1 MKIWKRLFCT
11 ALCLITALGAMCVQA
26 EAAAS
31 LPVTFSTNGVT
42 YKYASDKDVADLTY
56 GTETAQKTSGST
68 STALTSDGGITVT
81 LKTDYNKNY
90 KLCYQEVPVTVVVPA
105 NTTYSVTFGY
115 AYNASFKR
123 ESKKATAHYQARIDD
138 LGEASAADSGVTV
151 NFHWEEFNIATIVN
165 GQEVT
170 LGHRTNLYPAGN
182 IDTTHTWTRSGS
194 LTCDFVN
201 STNKRTT
208 ITHYFGFWVACQRGS
223 SYKNQG
229 QITYTITPKSIT
241 YTVNFDANGGTVS
254 KKSMIVNYGEAYGTL
269 PTPTRKGYTFDGWY
283 TAKTGGTKITS
294 TSTVSNSVG
303 STLYA
308 RWTANEY
315 TVTLDPNGGTVGTT
329 SKTVTYGDTY
339 GSLPTPTRKGY
350 TFDGWYTAP
359 TDGTKVTA
367 NTVVT
372 ATADHTLYAHWYLT
386 PATAPTDIHVTMD
399 QTIPYGKDPRF
410 NEGWGF
416 DINHETSSVWYE
428 CDANGNNGELLPNGA
443 KTPAVGVHYY
453 YMVVTNT
460 RKDNGLTASAQS
472 EVAKVTV
479 TKVAPTVST
488 YPTARAIDLAKG
500 RLLSGSTL
508 SGGTAQN
515 REVIPYLAVSG
526 TFSWKNGNTTI
537 TQTGKQS
544 FPVVFTPEDTA
555 NYNSVEI
562 MVSIDVQCTHNY
574 KEVGE
579 TPATCTEAGVKT
591 YICTA
596 CSEKKTETLT
606 ALGHSYGSLIAQVD
620 ATCTQAGMKAHY
632 QCSSCKMYFDASKK
646 ETTEAA
652 LKIAVNPN
660 AHSPATNFTVDTP
673 ATCTESGSKS
683 RHCSRCDA
691 KTDVTEIPAAG
702 HTEVIDAA
710 VAATCTKTGL
720 TEGRHCSVC
729 STVIVEQQTIDKLPH
744 SWDAGTITT
753 QPTCT
758 KTGVKTYICTACSET
773 KTETL
778 TALGHS
784 YGEPTYNWNEA
795 SCTAERVCSHDAG
808 HAETETVTAT
818 VEKTQN
824 ATCTLDELST
834 YTASFKNTAFVTQTQ
849 ENVITAAKLGHDYA
863 ADFTEDTPAT
873 CTESGSKSRHCS
885 RCDAKTDVTEIPA
898 AGHTEVI
905 DAAVAATCTKTGLT
919 EGRHCSVCSTVI
931 VEQQTIDKL
940 PHSWDA
946 GTITTQPTC
955 TKTGVKTYIC
965 TACSETKTET
975 LTALGH
981 SYGEPTYN
989 WNEASCTA
997 ERVCSH
1003 DAGHTET
1010 ETVTATVKKTQ
1021 DATCTLD
1028 ELSTYTASF
1037 KNTAFVTQ
1045 TQKNVITAAKLGHAL
1060 EHHDAKAATCMEK
1073 GWEAYDTCKR
1083 CDYTTY
1089 KETTALGHTWV
1100 NATCTTPKICSAC
1113 NTTEGNAL
1121 GHDWNEWVVTIPATE
1136 AAYGEKTRTC
1146 KRDAS
1151 HTETDT
1157 IPMLTH
1163 THSFIREEADNKYLK
1178 TAATCTTKAIYFK
1191 SCACGEK
1198 GTETFE
1204 TGSALGHT
1212 GGTATCTEKPVCTR
1226 CNQAYDN
1233 ALGHDYA
1240 VEWRNDAAGH
1250 WHACSRCDSRND
1262 EAVHT
1267 AGNAATETTPQT
1279 CIVCGYVIQAALGH
1293 THSMTHHDAVA
1304 ATCMETGNVE
1314 YWSCSKCGKNFK
1326 DNAGAS
1332 QLDSVKTEVNPSNHM
1347 PAAAWTQE
1355 NGKHYHVCEN
1365 GCGAR
1370 LEEASCSG
1378 GTATCQVKAICSVCN
1393 KEYGSFAGHVPAPEW
1408 SNDETGH
1415 WHTCQTE
1422 GCTEKLAFAAHIP
1435 DHTGSATEEY
1445 PILCTECGYEMQ
1457 PQLSHTHIYDQEMAA
1472 DKYKATNATCT
1483 SKATYYKSCVCGKA
1497 GSETFA
1503 YGELAPHSYTDA
1515 DIKADALM
1523 TAGTCKDEAVYYYS
1537 CSACEAVEHDDTHT
1551 FNGQKNAAKH
1561 VGGTEIRDMIEAD
1574 HKTQASGYSGDTYC
1588 LGCNTKL
1595 SSGTTVL
1602 PSPHAASTVWQQSET
1617 EHWKIC
1623 SVDGCGA
1630 VLENTRAHHSYDDAA
1645 DRSCSVCGYERTVH
1659 TCSGTLVGGQAAS
1672 CTTDGWMDYYQ
1683 CSCGKLYTTTDCT
1696 TLIDDLEAWKSGV
1709 GRLAASGHDFTVQEY
1724 DDVQHW
1730 KKCSRCDAED
1740 AKEDHTGGTATC
1752 QQRAACSVCNKKYG
1766 PFADHDFDASAWG
1779 YMDADGHAHRCR
1791 TGGCMEHDAKIPH
1804 ISGGDATEDSP
1815 EVCIVCGYVIQAAL
1829 GHTHRWTLVAEIPA
1843 TCTQTGTAAHYSC
1856 DGCRQLAILDNDAYV
1871 PVSEGDPRLT
1881 TPVDASNHTDALSDW
1896 QKNADGHWKEY
1907 PCCHARAQKGGH
1919 EWTAASCTT
1928 PKTCSVCGA
1937 AEGSAL
1943 GHDWQ
1948 PATCEAPETCASCH
1962 VTRGEALGHEW
1973 GRYIVTTPA
1982 TEASEGTET
1991 RTCARDASHTQTRTI
2006 PKLPDHSYDGSGGN
2020 GYSPSEPAGAP
2031 DKNENDTGYL
2041 VCSRDSACP
2050 IWPFADAAPSA
2061 WYHDGVHYCVEGGLM
2076 QGVSPAMFLP
2086 DGSTTRAQLVT
2097 ILWRLEGCPEA
2108 DGAAVFSDVPDSAWY
2123 ARAVR
2128 WAAERGIVKGYEN
2141 GRFGADDAVTREQLT
2156 TILYRYAQYKG
2167 YDVSA
2172 FEGADILRFADAQAV
2187 SEYAVRAMQWA
2198 CGAELMTG
2206 IAQDG
2211 GMFLA
2216 PKATTT
2222 RAQLATLMMRF
2233 QRAFAEGA

>member
-11 ALCLITALGAMCVQA
+11 MLCLITALGAMCVQA
-26 EAAAS
+26 EAATR
-31 LPVTFSTNGVT
+31 LPVTFSTDGVT

-56 GTETAQKTSGST
+56 GTETAKKTSGST
-68 STALTSDGGITVT
+68 SAALTSDGGITVT
-81 LKTDYNKNY
+81 LKTDYNQNY
-90 KLCYQEVPVTVVVPA
+90 KLCYQEVPVTVIVPA

-123 ESKKATAHYQARIDD
+123 ASKKATATYQAMITD

-151 NFHWEEFNIATIVN
+151 NFHWEPSIIKTIVN

-170 LGHRTNLYPAGN
+170 IGWRSYMAPASN
-182 IDTTHTWTRSGS
+182 IDADHSWSVEPGS

-201 STNKRTT
+201 NTNARTT

-223 SYKNQG
+223 KYKNQG
-229 QITYTITPKSIT
+229 QANYTVTPKSIT
-241 YTVNFDANGGTVS
+241 YTVNFDANGGTVRTTS
-254 KKSMIVNYGEAYGTL
+254 KTVNYGDTYGSL

-294 TSTVSNSVG
+294 TSTVSYLAG

-329 SKTVTYGDTY
+329 SKAVTYDSTY
-339 GSLPTPTRKGY
+339 GSLPTPARKGY

-367 NTVVT
+367 KTVVT

-386 PATAPTDIHVTMD
+386 PATAPTDIHVTTD
-399 QTIPYGKDPRF
+399 QTIPYGKDPWF

-416 DINHETSSVWYE
+416 DINHKTSSVWYE
-428 CDANGNNGELLPNGA
+428 CDANGNNGKLLPNGA
-443 KTPAVGVHYY
+443 KKPAVGVHYY

-488 YPTARAIDLAKG
+488 YPTARAIDLARG
-500 RLLSGSTL
+500 QLLSGSAL

-515 REVIPYLAVSG
+515 REVTPYLAVSG

-606 ALGHSYGSLIAQVD
+606 ALGHSYGEPTYKWNEASCTAERVCSHDAGHTETETVTATVEKTQN
-620 ATCTQAGMKAHY
+620 ATCTLDELSTY
-632 QCSSCKMYFDASKK
+632 TASFK
-646 ETTEAA
+646 TTAFVTQTQENVITAA
-652 LKIAVNPN
+652 KLGHDYA
-660 AHSPATNFTVDTP
+660 ADFTEDTP
-673 ATCTESGSKS
+673 ATCTEGGSKS

-758 KTGVKTYICTACSET
+758 ETGVKTYICTACSET

-784 YGEPTYNWNEA
+784 YGEPTY
-795 SCTAERVCSHDAG
+795 
-808 HAETETVTAT
+808 
-818 VEKTQN
+818 K
-824 ATCTLDELST
+824 
-834 YTASFKNTAFVTQTQ
+834 
-849 ENVITAAKLGHDYA
+849 
-863 ADFTEDTPAT
+863 
-873 CTESGSKSRHCS
+873 
-885 RCDAKTDVTEIPA
+885 
-898 AGHTEVI
+898 
-905 DAAVAATCTKTGLT
+905 
-919 EGRHCSVCSTVI
+919 
-931 VEQQTIDKL
+931 
-940 PHSWDA
+940 
-946 GTITTQPTC
+946 
-955 TKTGVKTYIC
+955 
-965 TACSETKTET
+965 
-975 LTALGH
+975 
-981 SYGEPTYN
+981 

-1010 ETVTATVKKTQ
+1010 ETVTATVEKTQ
-1021 DATCTLD
+1021 NATCTLD
-1028 ELSTYTASF
+1028 ELSTYTAGF

-1045 TQKNVITAAKLGHAL
+1045 TRGNVITAAKLGHAL
-1060 EHHDAKAATCMEK
+1060 EHHDAKAATCTET

-1083 CDYTTY
+1083 EGCGYTTY
-1089 KETTALGHTWV
+1089 KEIPASGHTNGAAV
-1100 NATCTTPKICSAC
+1100 K
-1113 NTTEGNAL
+1113 E
-1121 GHDWNEWVVTIPATE
+1121 NEV
-1136 AAYGEKTRTC
+1136 
-1146 KRDAS
+1146 
-1151 HTETDT
+1151 
-1157 IPMLTH
+1157 
-1163 THSFIREEADNKYLK
+1163 
-1178 TAATCTTKAIYFK
+1178 AATCTT
-1191 SCACGEK
+1191 G
-1198 GTETFE
+1198 
-1204 TGSALGHT
+1204 GSYDEVVY
-1212 GGTATCTEKPVCTR
+1212 CTVCEAEISREAKTT
-1226 CNQAYDN
+1226 DP
-1233 ALGHDYA
+1233 LGHDWGDWT
-1240 VEWRNDAAGH
+1240 E
-1250 WHACSRCDSRND
+1250 
-1262 EAVHT
+1262 T
-1267 AGNAATETTPQT
+1267 KPATEDAEGEKTRICKHDSSHKETVSIPK
-1279 CIVCGYVIQAALGH
+1279 LGH

-1355 NGKHYHVCEN
+1355 NGTHYHVCEN

-1378 GTATCQVKAICSVCN
+1378 GTATCQKRAACSVCN
-1393 KEYGSFAGHVPAPEW
+1393 KEYGPFADHAPASEW

-1415 WHTCQTE
+1415 WHACQTE
-1422 GCTEKLAFAAHIP
+1422 GCMETLAFAAHIP
-1435 DHTGSATEEY
+1435 DHAGSATEEY
-1445 PILCTECGYEMQ
+1445 PILCTECSYEMQ
-1457 PQLSHTHIYDQEMAA
+1457 PQLSHTHIYDQEVAA

-1515 DIKADALM
+1515 DSKADALM
-1523 TAGTCKDEAVYYYS
+1523 TAGTCKDETVYYYS
-1537 CSACEAVEHDDTHT
+1537 CSTCGTVERNDTHT

-1574 HKTQASGYSGDTYC
+1574 HKTQAIGYSGDTYC
-1588 LGCNTKL
+1588 LGCNAKL
-1595 SSGTTVL
+1595 SSGTTIL

-1630 VLENTRAHHSYDDAA
+1630 VLENTRAPHSYDDAA

-1659 TCSGTLVGGQAAS
+1659 TCSGTLVGGRAAS

-1696 TLIDDLEAWKSGV
+1696 TLIDDLEAWKSDA

-1730 KKCSRCDAED
+1730 KKCSRCNAED
-1740 AKEDHTGGTATC
+1740 TKEDHTGGTATC
-1752 QQRAACSVCNKKYG
+1752 QVKAICSVCNKEYG
-1766 PFADHDFDASAWG
+1766 ALADHDFDASAWG

-1791 TGGCMEHDAKIPH
+1791 TGGCTEHDAKIPH

-1815 EVCIVCGYVIQAAL
+1815 EVCIVCGYEIQAAL
-1829 GHTHRWTLVAEIPA
+1829 SHTHRWTLVAEIPA

-1856 DGCRQLAILDNDAYV
+1856 DGCQQLALLDNDTYV

-1881 TPVDASNHTDALSDW
+1881 TPVDVNNHTDALSDW

-1907 PCCHARAQKGGH
+1907 SCCHARAQEGGH

-1948 PATCEAPETCASCH
+1948 PATCEVPETCASCH
-1962 VTRGEALGHEW
+1962 VTRGEALGHDW

-1982 TEASEGTET
+1982 TETSEGTET

-2031 DKNENDTGYL
+2031 DKNENDTGYR

-2123 ARAVR
+2123 AKAVR
-2128 WAAERGIVKGYEN
+2128 WAAGRGIVKGYEN

-2172 FEGADILRFADAQAV
+2172 FEGADILRFADAQTV

-2233 QRAFAEGA
+2233 QRAFAERA